1 MSFNPDPQKQ
11 AQEVL
16 FCKKSQKVSHVKFF
30 FNNSDILQ
38 TNSQKHL
45 GVVLDAT
52 LTFHD
57 HLDIVFT
64 KVKKVFVFYAS

>member
-16 FCKKSQKVSHVKFF
+16 FCKKSQKVSHVKLL

-45 GVVLDAT
+45 GVVLASK

-57 HLDIVFT
+57 HLDLVFT
-64 KVKKVFVFYAS
+64 KVKKLLAFYAS